1 MAREP
6 VRSLCP
12 YCGVGCGVEA
22 VRDEQGA
29 LSVRGD
35 RSHPANRGRLCGKGM
50 ALAETLGPRD
60 RLLSPVVEG
69 QPCSWDTA
77 LDRVAQAFSSAVRE
91 HGPQSVAFY
100 VSGQLLTEDYY
111 VANKL
116 MKGFI
121 GAANIDTNSRLCMS
135 SSVAGHT
142 RAFGEDLVPGCY
154 EDLDEARLVVLA
166 GSNAAWCHPV
176 LYQRFARRPHPP
188 ELVVIDPRDT
198 ASTDGAALHLALR
211 PGSDAVLWNGLL
223 VFLARGPALDR
234 AFIAGATEGFDA
246 ALARATAEA
255 GSISVVAEKTGLAAS
270 LVTEFYQRFAAE
282 PKVVTL
288 YSQGIN
294 QSSSGTDKVNAIINC
309 HLATGRI
316 AIPGAGPFSLTG
328 QPNAMG
334 GREVGGLA
342 NQLAAH
348 MGFAPADIERVGRFW
363 GAPGIARA
371 PGLKAVDLF
380 AAMGRGEIKA
390 VWIMATNPVDS
401 LPAADLVREALKQC
415 PFVAVSDCVV
425 RNDTTALAHCLL
437 PAQAWGEK
445 DGTVTNSERRISRQ
459 RRFQEPPGDC
469 KPDWEIITAV
479 ARRMGFAAAFPY
491 QHPAD
496 IFCEHAALSGF
507 ENHGTRAFDIS
518 ALAGLSHAAY
528 DQLQP
533 VQWPVAA
540 AGEGTARLMPRYWQ
554 GQRGRF
560 VAVSARDPVHAPDPQ
575 YPLALNTGRARDHWH
590 TMTRTGLSPRLS
602 RHAPAPYVELH
613 PADAARLDVADGL
626 LTEVTTPY
634 GRALLRA
641 RLTPGIRR
649 GTIFVP
655 IHWTD
660 QYSGRAR
667 VGALVNPV
675 CDPVSGQ
682 PELKHTPA
690 RVTPVASAWYAL
702 LLTTRALKPDA
713 VDYWTRAEE
722 RGCMRYELAGAGAL
736 APSQPAVGL
745 LVELDET
752 DEITEYR
759 DPASGSYRAAVFSA
773 GRLVACVYLERDHWP
788 YASADL
794 PVMFQRAFFE
804 ARDRLRVLSYVL
816 PEAEHVVCACAQA
829 TDRAIIAAIRDRGLD
844 HDEALARVLGVGARC
859 GLCLGEVHALLAHTK
874 RIHADGR

>member
-1 MAREP
+1 MKRDP

-12 YCGVGCGVEA
+12 YCGVGCGVEL

-35 RSHPANRGRLCGKGM
+35 RSHPANWGRLCGKGS
-50 ALAETLGPRD
+50 ALSETLGPRD
-60 RLLSPVVEG
+60 RLLAPMLDG
-69 QPCSWDTA
+69 RPCAWDTA
-77 LDRVAQAFSSAVRE
+77 LDRVAHEFSTAVRD
-91 HGPQSVAFY
+91 HGPDSVAFY

-154 EDLDEARLVVLA
+154 EDLDEARLVILA

-176 LYQRFARRPHPP
+176 LYQRFMRRAQPP
-188 ELVVIDPRDT
+188 RVVVIDPRNT
-198 ASTDGAALHLALR
+198 ASTDASALHLPLR
-211 PGSDAVLWNGLL
+211 PGSDATLWNGLL
-223 VFLARGPALDR
+223 VFLARSGHLDHGFMAR
-234 AFIAGATEGFDA
+234 ATEGFEA
-246 ALARATAEA
+246 AFAQAEEEA
-255 GSISVVAEKTGLAAS
+255 ASVPVVAEKTGLAPAIVS
-270 LVTEFYQRFAAE
+270 EFYGTFASE
-282 PKVVTL
+282 PRVVTL

-316 AIPGAGPFSLTG
+316 ATPGAGPFSLTG

-348 MGFAPADIERVGRFW
+348 MGFAPEDVERVGRFW
-363 GAPGIARA
+363 GTSRIARK

-380 AAMGRGEIKA
+380 SAMGRGEIKA

-401 LPAADLVREALKQC
+401 LPDADRVRTALKQC
-415 PFVAVSDCVV
+415 PFVVVSDCVV
-425 RNDTTALAHCLL
+425 RNDTTGLAHCLL

-445 DGTVTNSERRISRQ
+445 DGTVTNSERRLSRQ

-479 ARRMGFAAAFPY
+479 ARRMGFAEEFPY
-491 QHPAD
+491 QRPAD
-496 IFCEHAALSGF
+496 IFREHALLSGF
-507 ENHGTRAFDIS
+507 ENRGTRAFDIS
-518 ALAGLSHAAY
+518 ELSQLSDADY
-528 DQLQP
+528 DRLTP
-533 VQWPVAA
+533 VQWPIRQG
-540 AGEGTARLMPRYWQ
+540 AGVARLAPEHW
-554 GQRGRF
+554 RGRKGQF
-560 VAVSARDPVHAPDPQ
+560 IAISARAPGHAPNQ
-575 YPLALNTGRARDHWH
+575 EYPLALNTGRARDHWH
-590 TMTRTGLSPRLS
+590 TMTRTGLSARLS
-602 RHAPAPYVELH
+602 RHETAPYVELH
-613 PADAARLDVADGL
+613 PDDARTSGIEDGAL
-626 LTEVTTPY
+626 AEVVTAH
-634 GRALLRA
+634 GRVRLRA
-641 RLTPGIRR
+641 RLVPGIRP

-660 QYSGRAR
+660 QYSGQAR
-667 VGALVNPV
+667 IGALVNPV
-675 CDPVSGQ
+675 CDPISGQ

-690 RVTPVASAWYAL
+690 RVTGVPSAWYAL
-702 LLTTRALKPDA
+702 LLTTRALKPEM
-713 VDYWTRAEE
+713 VHYWARAEE
-722 RGCMRYELAGAGAL
+722 RDCMRYELAGPPVSSG
-736 APSQPAVGL
+736 QPPTIGL
-745 LVELDET
+745 LIELDEG

-759 DPASGSYRAAVFSA
+759 DPASGSYRAAVFSR
-773 GRLVACVYLERDHWP
+773 GRLAACVYLERDHWP
-788 YASADL
+788 YTSADL
-794 PVMFQRAFFE
+794 PLVFQKAVFGV
-804 ARDRLRVLSYVL
+804 ADRLRVLSQIL
-816 PEAEHVVCACAQA
+816 PEAERVVCACAQA
-829 TDRAIIAAIRDRGLD
+829 TDRGIRAAIRERGLD

-874 RIHADGR
+874 GARRDG